1 MIQHTKSSAVPFFP
15 GVPTSLVHRNVSSLV
30 HYVFAWPFCHVEN
43 SPGPIKPTGF
53 FLGNS
58 WKICWFPMQSLNQT
72 LKIKTFGEFKGRNG
86 SLRIARNGR
95 QKYVEVHSDTFQ
107 IHKPRL
113 TKRAVSIQHRMRLDI
128 LWDRGIL
135 KLFV

>member
-1 MIQHTKSSAVPFFP
+1 
-15 GVPTSLVHRNVSSLV
+15 
-30 HYVFAWPFCHVEN
+30 
-43 SPGPIKPTGF
+43 
-53 FLGNS
+53 
-58 WKICWFPMQSLNQT
+58 MQSLNQT

-135 KLFV
+135 KLFVWNIWAPISQQPVTMDKWNQTNYK